1 MRAFVTHF
9 PSPPPKLEIGSKACR
24 RETPLNFR
32 VEPRASAAA
41 SYISVLIIPTGMGA
55 SIGGYAGDAI
65 PVLRLIASI
74 ADNVITH
81 PNVLNGALMYR
92 PFSNAMYVDG
102 YTLDQFAAGR
112 CALKKRCNRW
122 NRASTR
128 ISASS
133 NNCCCSDR
141 LPSSRSC
148 STQKRCESVT
158 GAGVNAMP
166 RHFATISDCIY
177 SMVGSA
183 GACRF
188 GAGSSTGTGFGTAG
202 AGSSDGGGGAA
213 C

>member
-81 PNVLNGALMYR
+81 PNVLNGALMYW
-92 PFSNAMYVDG
+92 PLSNAMYVDG

-112 CALKKRCNRW
+112 CALKKNAIDRIARP
-122 NRASTR
+122 RAYQ
-128 ISASS
+128 
-133 NNCCCSDR
+133 R
-141 LPSSRSC
+141 L
-148 STQKRCESVT
+148 
-158 GAGVNAMP
+158 
-166 RHFATISDCIY
+166 ATI
-177 SMVGSA
+177 
-183 GACRF
+183 
-188 GAGSSTGTGFGTAG
+188 
-202 AGSSDGGGGAA
+202 AA
-213 C
+213 ARTDFHPRAVARPRNAANQ